1 MSDLQEVKV
10 DFFDTIV
17 ELYKQ
22 LEKLSELK
30 DCTEEL
36 CISQLTEDICT
47 NLYYIRDLISDNRIF
62 GVTCSI
68 YKSAIG
74 LADVALCAGL
84 CSEVVEDV
92 FNLVKIVDI
101 DADYWFKDI

>member
-1 MSDLQEVKV
+1 MKKIKEE
-10 DFFDTIV
+10 FFDTIV

-30 DCTEEL
+30 DCTEEF
-36 CISQLTEDICT
+36 CISQLTEDICI
-47 NLYYIRDLISDNRIF
+47 NLDYIRTLINDNRIF

-68 YKSAIG
+68 YKSALG

-84 CSEVVEDV
+84 CSEVIEDV
-92 FNLVKIVDI
+92 FNLVKIIDI